1 MRLAAVV
8 VQVQVS
14 SYRHVDDMEDCIGVG
29 VWLQVCGL
37 MVGRL

>member
-14 SYRHVDDMEDCIGVG
+14 SYRHVDDMEEGIGLG
-29 VWLQVCGL
+29 WLQVCGL
-37 MVGRL
+37 MVGKL